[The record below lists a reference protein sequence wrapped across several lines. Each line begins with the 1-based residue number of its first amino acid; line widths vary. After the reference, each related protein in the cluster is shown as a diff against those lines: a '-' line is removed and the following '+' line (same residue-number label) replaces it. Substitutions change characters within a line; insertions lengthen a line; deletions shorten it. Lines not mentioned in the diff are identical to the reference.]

1 MDCSSS
7 KAFNLRA
14 AFVFK
19 ADDLKARREE
29 DDGVFLEAVKNWG
42 EACKLGVDDGFLGV
56 LKFEMSLKIEDD
68 DDGGFGN
75 GEGG

>member
-14 AFVFK
+14 AFDFK
-19 ADDLKARREE
+19 AEDLKPRRKE
-29 DDGVFLEAVKNWG
+29 DEGVFLRAVKNWG
-42 EACKLGVDDGFLGV
+42 EATKFGVLEGCCGV

-68 DDGGFGN
+68 DGGFGN